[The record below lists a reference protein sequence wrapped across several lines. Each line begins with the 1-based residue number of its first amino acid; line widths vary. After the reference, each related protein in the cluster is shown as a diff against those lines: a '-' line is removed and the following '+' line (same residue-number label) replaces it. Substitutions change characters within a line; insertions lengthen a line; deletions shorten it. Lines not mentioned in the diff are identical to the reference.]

1 MEAPSDGFG
10 VHPNWARLDLKEV
23 DKPKSK
29 PKPKM
34 SSPIS
39 CRGESERER
48 ERERGDGE
56 SGCRGR
62 MSKGSAGLYKKG
74 DVVGVAKRGL
84 GSGLGRVV
92 NS

>member
-48 ERERGDGE
+48 ERERE
-56 SGCRGR
+56 GR
-62 MSKGSAGLYKKG
+62 WRKWLQRPH
-74 DVVGVAKRGL
+74 V
-84 GSGLGRVV
+84 
-92 NS
+92 

>member
-1 MEAPSDGFG
+1 
-10 VHPNWARLDLKEV
+10 
-23 DKPKSK
+23 
-29 PKPKM
+29 
-34 SSPIS
+34 
-39 CRGESERER
+39 
-48 ERERGDGE
+48 
-56 SGCRGR
+56 

>member
-23 DKPKSK
+23 DKPK
-29 PKPKM
+29 PKM

-48 ERERGDGE
+48 ERGAME
-56 SGCRGR
+56 
-62 MSKGSAGLYKKG
+62 K
-74 DVVGVAKRGL
+74 VVAEAACLRDLQACIRKVM
-84 GSGLGRVV
+84 
-92 NS
+92 

>member
-29 PKPKM
+29 PMPKM

-39 CRGESERER
+39 CRGE
-48 ERERGDGE
+48 RGDGE

-62 MSKGSAGLYKKG
+62 VSKGSAGLYKKG

>member
-34 SSPIS
+34 SSP
-39 CRGESERER
+39 ESWPTSRWREIKPRKHVMLRR
-48 ERERGDGE
+48 E
-56 SGCRGR
+56 
-62 MSKGSAGLYKKG
+62 KKST
-74 DVVGVAKRGL
+74 L
-84 GSGLGRVV
+84 
-92 NS
+92 N